1 MVYKIL
7 VKKLYR
13 KTYKQ
18 LKLATMNISYYDFQN
33 LPDKQSQY
41 DVVVNQGRIM
51 NETIIKN
58 LKYSLYE
65 VSSFSVEIIYNTIN
79 NKVAGLNVFQ
89 NRSAYS
95 N

>member
-1 MVYKIL
+1 MH
-7 VKKLYR
+7 
-13 KTYKQ
+13 
-18 LKLATMNISYYDFQN
+18 ISYYDFQN
-33 LPDKQSQY
+33 LPDKKTQC
-41 DVVVNQGRIM
+41 DIVLNQGRIM
-51 NETIIKN
+51 NERIINN

-79 NKVAGLNVFQ
+79 NKIAGLNIFQ